1 MFTKWDILFVTRF
14 PDTIL
19 CKTCHRNFS
28 ITKHACE
35 YCSTENHVSSFVAK
49 PRPAILW
56 IDQTRWRDSMAFA
69 IPLSASRFF
78 DDSHNHIV
86 LKEHC
91 SFTHHDNKYQVP
103 RRAMIHQSTRID
115 GNTLRT
121 NNKIGLLDD
130 HVVRTLI
137 ENKLLEWLFGS

>member
-1 MFTKWDILFVTRF
+1 MFAKWDILFINRF

-19 CKTCHRNFS
+19 CKKCGRGFS

-35 YCSTENHVSSFVAK
+35 YCSTENHVSNFIAK
-49 PRPAILW
+49 SRPAILW
-56 IDQTRWRDSMAFA
+56 IDQTRWKDSMTFA
-69 IPLSASRFF
+69 VPLSASRFF

-91 SFTHHDNKYQVP
+91 SFTHPDDIYHVP
-103 RRAMIHQSTRID
+103 RRAMIHQSSRVD
-115 GNTLRT
+115 GNTLSGDK
-121 NNKIGLLDD
+121 KIGVLTDST
-130 HVVRTLI
+130 VRKQI